1 MNKLAIIQIIL
12 GALVVGSLIYWM
24 GWLSSGYHIREG
36 IAPDG
41 TIIRSFPLLIPNPAL
56 DVWSIHY
63 PALGL
68 ADLGCGI
75 AQYFRTGRKRL
86 AVAQTV
92 LGVLVVSSLVWFIGW
107 VEWDYGPYIRV
118 TERYGEIEMKHL
130 PGWEMRLMI
139 WKVVSFIIGL
149 GVAYCGA
156 AQLIKRGKMA
166 IPVRSE
172 SKLGTEEH
180 ESYNI
185 ICGNTTST
193 DCLKS

>member
-1 MNKLAIIQIIL
+1 MKRLALTQIVL

-41 TIIRSFPLLIPNPAL
+41 TTIRSLPLLIPNPAL
-56 DVWSIHY
+56 HVWSILY

-68 ADLGCGI
+68 TILGCGI

-86 AVAQTV
+86 AVAQIV

-107 VEWDYGPYIRV
+107 VEWDYSPYIRV

-130 PGWEMRLMI
+130 PGWIMRLI
-139 WKVVSFIIGL
+139 SWKVISFILGL
-149 GVAYCGA
+149 GVLGFGM
-156 AQLIKRGKMA
+156 AQLSRTRG
-166 IPVRSE
+166 
-172 SKLGTEEH
+172 
-180 ESYNI
+180 
-185 ICGNTTST
+185 
-193 DCLKS
+193 